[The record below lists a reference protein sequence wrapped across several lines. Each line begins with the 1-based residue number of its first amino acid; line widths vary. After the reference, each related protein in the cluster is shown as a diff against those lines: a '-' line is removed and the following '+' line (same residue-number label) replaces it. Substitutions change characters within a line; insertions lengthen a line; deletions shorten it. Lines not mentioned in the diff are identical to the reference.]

1 MTRAV
6 AVAVAMAAVLIAP
19 APAGAQDAPVPI
31 LLYHHVAKRTPSDP
45 LYIHPRR
52 FARHVAAL
60 DRAGYEAITLR
71 RAWRAWEQ
79 DRDLPDRPVILS
91 FDDGFADQYRN
102 AARILREREWPGVL
116 FLPSARLGARGG
128 LTTRQVR
135 RMLRDGWELGAHSVT
150 HADLTTV
157 DAPQLAEEVGGAREA
172 LRRAFPSAP
181 VEFFAYPYGR
191 HDEAAQAAVRDAGF
205 LGATTTRRGAATPD
219 DGAMTLDRM
228 VITGNFTPAR
238 LLRSIR
244 ATSGRR

>member
-1 MTRAV
+1 MTRAL
-6 AVAVAMAAVLIAP
+6 AAAIAAVLLAP
-19 APAGAQDAPVPI
+19 ASAGAQDPPVPI
-31 LLYHHVAKRTPSDP
+31 LIYHHVAERTPSDP
-45 LYIHPRR
+45 LYVHPRR

-60 DRAGYEAITLR
+60 HRAGYEAITLR

-79 DRDLPDRPVILS
+79 DGELPDKPVILS

-102 AARILREREWPGVL
+102 AARILRGRGWPGVL
-116 FLPSARLGARGG
+116 FLQSARLDAPRG

-157 DAPQLAEEVGGAREA
+157 EAPQLADEVGGSRDA
-172 LRRAFPSAP
+172 LRSAFPSAP
-181 VEFFAYPYGR
+181 VEFFAYPNGR
-191 HDEAAQAAVRDAGF
+191 YDEAVLAAVREAGF
-205 LGATTTRRGAATPD
+205 VGATTTRRGAAEPA
-219 DGAMTLDRM
+219 DGALTLDRM
-228 VITGNFTPAR
+228 VVTGNFTPAR

>member
-1 MTRAV
+1 MTRALAA
-6 AVAVAMAAVLIAP
+6 AVAALLIAP
-19 APAGAQDAPVPI
+19 GSAGAQEQPVPI
-31 LLYHHVAKRTPSDP
+31 LLYHHVAERTPSDP

-60 DRAGYEAITLR
+60 DRAGYTAITLR

-79 DRDLPDRPVILS
+79 DGDLPDRPVILS

-102 AARILREREWPGVL
+102 AARILRERDWPGVL
-116 FLPSARLGARGG
+116 FLPSARLDARGA

-150 HADLTTV
+150 HADLTTL
-157 DAPQLAEEVGGAREA
+157 DASRLAGEVGGSRDA

-191 HDEAAQAAVRDAGF
+191 YDEAAVAAVRDAGF
-205 LGATTTRRGAATPD
+205 LGAATTRRGAAEPA
-219 DGAMTLDRM
+219 DGPLTLDRM
-228 VITGNFTPAR
+228 VITGSFTPTR